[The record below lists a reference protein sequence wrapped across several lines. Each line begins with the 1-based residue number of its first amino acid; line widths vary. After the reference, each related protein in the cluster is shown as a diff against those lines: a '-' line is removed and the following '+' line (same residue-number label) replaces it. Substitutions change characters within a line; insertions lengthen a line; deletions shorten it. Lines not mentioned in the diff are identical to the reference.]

1 MKALQLILF
10 FSFVI
15 TLVNA
20 QAPVFHWA
28 KGMTGTTT
36 SEGKSI
42 AVDAAGNVIAT
53 GVLRGTADF
62 DPGPGVYNL
71 TSAGVE
77 DIFISKLDANGNFL
91 WAKTIGNPSTDQGES
106 IAVDAAGNVYITG
119 WFSPGGVIAMN
130 VPLPVDF
137 DPGPGV
143 FNISS
148 LTIAIFVLK
157 LDADGNFVWA
167 KSMQGD
173 NTEYGTS
180 LGIDATGNL
189 FITGAFNGT
198 VDFDPGP
205 GNVSLTQQGGPSQSD
220 IFITKWDLSGNMIWV
235 KQMGGT
241 SAEYPFKLAID
252 ATGNI
257 LLTGY
262 FNGTADFDPGVGVA
276 NLISVGSTDIFIC
289 KLDNNGNFN
298 WVRAMGSPTTEAAY
312 TITTDLPGNV
322 LITIPLAGVLDVDP
336 GPGTTIL
343 TTAGFTDIVFV
354 KLNASGDFQWAR
366 RLGGTGNDIATDI
379 KTDAAGNVFIGGTFS
394 RTVDFDPGPAQTIL
408 VAPNSGNIFF
418 SKFDAN
424 GNFTWVARLPGSS
437 GDVFSIYLN
446 TADEIFATG
455 RYSGTIDFDPGP
467 GSFNLTSGAS
477 DIYINK
483 LSQGSVAG
491 PLPLTLLD
499 FSGEAIAEGNQ
510 LTWKT
515 TQEINTA
522 AFEIEWSDDG
532 QTFRKTT
539 VQKAAGNSSTL
550 LNYAYLHTAHVNGEN
565 YYRLKMVD
573 IDGRFTYSKII
584 QVKATITAAFVTSFP
599 NPVYSRLFLN
609 INALKND
616 DVTFYLHSTDGKMMA
631 SRYCKLI
638 KGHNRIEWNIAG
650 LPGGNYYI
658 NCSNLNIN
666 TIQVLKK

>member
-1 MKALQLILF
+1 MKTIQL
-10 FSFVI
+10 
-15 TLVNA
+15 TLVGLLAVVLSKA
-20 QAPVFHWA
+20 QAPVFQWA
-28 KGMTGTTT
+28 KGMSGTNT

-42 AVDAAGNVIAT
+42 VVDAGGNVITT

-71 TSAGVE
+71 TSAGEE

-91 WAKTIGNPSTDQGES
+91 WAKRIGNPSTDQGES
-106 IAVDAAGNVYITG
+106 ITVDAGGNVYITG

-241 SAEYPFKLAID
+241 SAEYPFKMAID

-262 FNGTADFDPGVGVA
+262 FSGTADFDPGAGVA

-289 KLDNNGNFN
+289 KLDNNGNFA
-298 WVRAMGSPTTEAAY
+298 WARAMGSTTTEAAY

-336 GPGTTIL
+336 GPGTTTV

-354 KLNASGDFQWAR
+354 KLNVSGDFQWAR

-394 RTVDFDPGPAQTIL
+394 RTVDFDPGPAQNIL
-408 VAPNSGNIFF
+408 VAPNEGNVFF

-424 GNFTWVARLPGSS
+424 GNFNWVARLPGSS

-446 TADEIFATG
+446 AANEIFATG
-455 RYSGTIDFDPGP
+455 RYSGTIDFDPGS
-467 GSFNLTSGAS
+467 GTFNLTSGAS
-477 DIYINK
+477 DIFVNK
-483 LSQGSVAG
+483 LSPGGS
-491 PLPLTLLD
+491 LPLTLLD
-499 FSGEAIAEGNQ
+499 FTGEAITTGN
-510 LTWKT
+510 LLKWKT
-515 TQEINTA
+515 AQEISTA
-522 AFEIEWSDDG
+522 AFEIEWSNEG
-532 QTFRKTT
+532 QHFEKIA
-539 VQKAAGNSSTL
+539 VQKAAGNSTKAL
-550 LNYAYLHTAHVNGEN
+550 QYDYLHTLRRNGDN

-573 IDGRFTYSKII
+573 MDGKFTYSKIERI
-584 QVKATITAAFVTSFP
+584 KTALTSVVIKTFP
-599 NPVYSRLFLN
+599 NPVIDQVKLN
-609 INALKND
+609 IHALKD
-616 DVTFYLHSTDGKMMA
+616 EVTLFYLYSADGKLVS
-631 SRYCKLI
+631 SRSFNVV
-638 KGHNRIEWNIAG
+638 KGSNQFNWNLQSYPAG
-650 LPGGNYYI
+650 KYFI
-658 NCSNLNIN
+658 SSNSDQFSIIPIFKQL
-666 TIQVLKK
+666 